1 MIREEEQKRKEKC
14 RSIKLALV
22 PLAEISHLTKP
33 GIQVE
38 GRAQFQVS

>member
-1 MIREEEQKRKEKC
+1 MVEAGVRERKEKC

-38 GRAQFQVS
+38 GSAQFQVS